1 MQRRVRVSMLRT
13 RRGSVTKLVREHYM
27 RTDIGCGHTECEQC
41 AEINSNLGHRLV
53 SGGDVLMPDF
63 DVLTRQID
71 WMESVGAKNLIFLAG
86 LLDAVRAAAP
96 HIHARLRLLASD
108 PARNIVVF
116 ANQHHA
122 DTSLER
128 VAGESDAAF
137 AGRALR
143 NAARWFGLHWR
154 SLGVQPVVLVHR
166 VASLESL
173 RADAVDARTI
183 QTYVLHRF
191 ADSRPELVDLVVA
204 EPPPESAGV
213 DELASFSSSS
223 SVYESHWSVTQIE
236 AALRSGELVQGKLH
250 MNRNNHLEGCVVP
263 YDASR
268 STLLAAAAASA
279 GAVDVA
285 EAAAAG
291 RMDSDDF
298 VVAGVLL
305 HGAAALNRAT
315 EGDIVAIRVLPRA
328 QWRAESHLLL
338 TNPELEAARDTAEL
352 GALEA
357 AAGTSGAA
365 AAASATPA
373 NDDAANDDDDAGA
386 DAAALPPLLDDTND
400 IEAAAGTAVGG
411 QLRATGV
418 VVGILRRGWRPLCGA
433 VLPAL
438 DKNQTGAVQSA
449 IFVPADRRMPH
460 VRIRSRQVA
469 SLVGQRV
476 LVALDSWPRTSRYP
490 LGHYV
495 RTIGAIGDA
504 ESETEALLLQYEI
517 PHHPFAPAVLECL
530 PPSPWSL
537 AVEDQDSLARRLDLR
552 NVRIMSVD
560 PPNCTDI
567 DDALHCRALPNG
579 NFEVG
584 VHIADVSHYVRA
596 GTALDDEAASRG
608 TTVYLVDKRIDMLPA
623 ELSTDTCSLRGGVE
637 RLAFSCL
644 WEVDADA
651 NILSTRFHKSIIRST
666 AALTYEAAQTLID
679 HAPPSDATAES
690 LRQLNRLAKRLRAS
704 RLSRGALTLASTQ
717 VRFIRQKDGTNEHN
731 GTVSD
736 VALYETR
743 ETNSMVEEF
752 MLLANISVAEQ
763 LQRAYPQFALL
774 RRHPTPLDGAF
785 DNLTAAAAQ
794 HGVTINPDSSL
805 SLARSL
811 DEAKSATNPYFNQL
825 LRILTTRCMTQAVYF
840 CSGTQASDQFRHYG
854 LAATIYTH
862 FTSPIR
868 RYADVIVHRLLAA
881 SIGWEPLPLNIN
893 KARVTTIANNINF
906 RGRQAQGASRDS
918 TALHTVRFFRGKRVL
933 AEGHVTRV
941 KANGFVVL
949 IPRYGIE
956 GVVHLTADKHEE
968 SHFRYDADRQSLD
981 RPSSAPLGAAHI
993 ALFDSVRVCISVDER
1008 RPHDVRLRLLCCEP
1022 PIGDGAK
1029 LDIASLES
1037 SAEPASSSKKR
1048 AIEAVPQRATPTA
1061 DKKRKKQAVV
1071 RKPKRG
1077 AVERDSTADLQF
1089 DFVEP
1094 K

>member
-1 MQRRVRVSMLRT
+1 VV
-13 RRGSVTKLVREHYM
+13 
-27 RTDIGCGHTECEQC
+27 
-41 AEINSNLGHRLV
+41 
-53 SGGDVLMPDF
+53 
-63 DVLTRQID
+63 
-71 WMESVGAKNLIFLAG
+71 FLSS
-86 LLDAVRAAAP
+86 LLDAVRAASP
-96 HIHARLRLLASD
+96 HIYARLRVVAADKS
-108 PARNIVVF
+108 RHVVVF
-116 ANQHHA
+116 SNAHHA

-128 VAGESDAAF
+128 AAHESDADF
-137 AGRALR
+137 AARSLR
-143 NAARWFGLHWR
+143 TAARWFAMHWR
-154 SLGVQPVVLVHR
+154 PLAIRPVVLVHR
-166 VASLESL
+166 VASLPPL
-173 RADAVDARTI
+173 AADGVDARPV
-183 QTYVLHRF
+183 QTYVAERF
-191 ADSRPELVDLVVA
+191 ATSLPELLDLVVA
-204 EPPPESAGV
+204 EPPPEAADDDDNGARRNGAAAY
-213 DELASFSSSS
+213 D
-223 SVYESHWSVTQIE
+223 SHWSVAQIE
-236 AALRSGELVQGKLH
+236 AALRAGELVQGKLH

-268 STLLAAAAASA
+268 SKLLAAAAFTGAS
-279 GAVDVA
+279 VA
-285 EAAAAG
+285 DAEEAAAGG

-298 VVAGVLL
+298 VVSGVLL
-305 HGAAALNRAT
+305 QGAAALNRAT

-338 TNPELEAARDTAEL
+338 TNPDAEAARDTAEL

-357 AAGTSGAA
+357 AAGGANGA
-365 AAASATPA
+365 GG
-373 NDDAANDDDDAGA
+373 DDAGDGGADGGDAGA
-386 DAAALPPLLDDTND
+386 DAAALPPLLDETTDAD
-400 IEAAAGTAVGG
+400 AAAGTAVGG
-411 QLRATGV
+411 QVRATGV

-438 DKNQTGAVQSA
+438 DKNQSGAVQSA

-460 VRIRSRQVA
+460 VRIRSRQVS

-476 LVALDSWPRTSRYP
+476 VVALDSWPRTSRYP

-495 RTIGAIGDA
+495 RTIGAINDA

-517 PHHPFAPAVLECL
+517 PHHAFSPAVRECL

-552 NVRIMSVD
+552 DVRIMSVD

-579 NFEVG
+579 NFEIG

-644 WEVDADA
+644 WEVDAAA

-666 AALTYEAAQTLID
+666 AALTYEAAQSLID
-679 HAPPSDATAES
+679 HAPPSDANAEA
-690 LRQLNRLAKRLRAS
+690 LRQLNRIAKQLRAA

-717 VRFIRQKDGTNEHN
+717 VRFIRQKDGTTEHN
-731 GTVSD
+731 GTISD

-785 DNLTAAAAQ
+785 DSLTAAAAQ

-811 DEAKSATNPYFNQL
+811 DEAKSASNPYFNQL

-840 CSGTQASDQFRHYG
+840 CSGTQTADQFRHYG

-881 SIGWEPLPLNIN
+881 SIGWEPLPTNVN
-893 KARVTTIANNINF
+893 KARVTSIANNINF

-918 TALHTVRFFRGKRVL
+918 SALHTVRFFRGKQVL
-933 AEGHVTRV
+933 ADGHVTRV

-956 GVVHLTADKHEE
+956 GVVHLTAQRGEE
-968 SHFRYDADRQSLD
+968 SHFRYDADRQTLD
-981 RPSSAPLGAAHI
+981 RPASAPLGAAHI
-993 ALFDSVRVCISVDER
+993 ALFDTVRVCISVDER
-1008 RPHDVRLRLLCCEP
+1008 RAHDVRLRLLCCEP

-1029 LDIASLES
+1029 LDLAALEASGV
-1037 SAEPASSSKKR
+1037 PAAASTSKKR
-1048 AIEAVPQRATPTA
+1048 AIAAVPQAAQLPAAA
-1061 DKKRKKQAVV
+1061 DKKRRKQPTNNN
-1071 RKPKRG
+1071 RKRAAAPLEL
-1077 AVERDSTADLQF
+1077 ASTADLQF
-1089 DFVEP
+1089 EFVEP
-1094 K
+1094 N